1 MDIKIATF
9 ILPYHLKRDN
19 RIFIGGCAQSVL
31 DMGNAIRY
39 NGNGGLDNPINIEH
53 DMVYQ
58 YLATNPF
65 FGIESE
71 LPEPDEKQK
80 LNAYKI
86 ALQSFPN
93 MKTWD
98 QKDQDMLLA
107 SVFSIYGYNN
117 NPSDVVLIYKGHH
130 RHSPLNHQLFTNAI
144 KIAKA
149 SGIKIKYLCSS

>member
-1 MDIKIATF
+1 MDIKIARF

-19 RIFIGGCAQSVL
+19 RIFIAGCAHSIL
-31 DMGNAIRY
+31 EMGNAIRY
-39 NGNGGLDNPINIEH
+39 NGNGGLDNPINIDHE
-53 DMVYQ
+53 MVYQ
-58 YLATNPF
+58 YLTTDPF
-65 FGIESE
+65 FDLISK
-71 LPEPDEKQK
+71 LPKPDEQQK

-93 MKTWD
+93 MKTWE

-117 NPSDVVLIYKGHH
+117 NPSDLILIYKGSF
-130 RHSPLNHQLFTNAI
+130 RPSSTNHQLYLNAI
-144 KIAKA
+144 KLAKA